1 MNQNR
6 TFALVTGFITLAVL
20 SRILPHPYN
29 FTPLGAIALFGA
41 AYFKKAHWAIL
52 IPLVAMWLS
61 DLIINNLIFSRF
73 FDGFTLFHSGVFWIY
88 GSLVLIA
95 LMGRKTLQTVTP
107 LRVAGSAVGASVIFF
122 LLSNFG
128 VWISGMMYPLT
139 VEGLVACYTAAL
151 PFVHYTLAGDL
162 LYSTALFGGFE
173 YLQAR
178 QGDRLFQEA

>member
-1 MNQNR
+1 MTNKR

-41 AYFKKAHWAIL
+41 AYFNKWHWAIA

-61 DLIINNLIFSRF
+61 DLVINNLLFARF

-95 LMGRKTLQTVTP
+95 LMGRKTLNSVTP
-107 LRVAGSAVGASVIFF
+107 LRVAGSAFGASIIFF
-122 LLSNFG
+122 LFSNFG
-128 VWISGMMYPLT
+128 VWASGTMYPLSL
-139 VEGLVACYTAAL
+139 EGLIACYTAAV
-151 PFVHYTLAGDL
+151 PFFHYTLAGDL

-173 YLQAR
+173 YIQSR
-178 QGDRLFQEA
+178 QSERLFQEI